1 MVASLPVCLVVTWA
15 LLQSE
20 GTTRGR
26 KKGTNKEQISKAKIK
41 ISSDGS
47 GSGSSNH
54 NTLGVCVCVTI
65 RGGLCKVNEIAAGG
79 VSQWSGA
86 QWDTRHTSQRAAG

>member
-54 NTLGVCVCVTI
+54 NTLGVCVCVSPY
-65 RGGLCKVNEIAAGG
+65 GAGC
-79 VSQWSGA
+79 A
-86 QWDTRHTSQRAAG
+86 K